1 MLSVAGGSFE
11 PVIVCEGNCGDAGAA
26 PNSRNSE
33 SGRIRR
39 RLRVAKKS
47 KHFRKLQ
54 ISSFYEN
61 LQKHSNT
68 LVISSD

>member
-1 MLSVAGGSFE
+1 MV
-11 PVIVCEGNCGDAGAA
+11 VCEGNRGDAGAA
-26 PNSRNSE
+26 PNSRHSE

-47 KHFRKLQ
+47 KYFRKLQ

-61 LQKHSNT
+61 LQKHSNNT
-68 LVISSD
+68 LVISSDECL